1 MGYMICK
8 IHGGNVASFISKY
21 HVEKINKMEESNHSE
36 IINVDVLDK
45 KGLFNGTYIVDPTL
59 VNEIGIKDSKIDL
72 EFEFKKYEMMFEKL
86 NPVCPKCLN
95 DYLRKR

>member
-1 MGYMICK
+1 MGYIICD
-8 IHGGNVASFISKY
+8 IHGGNVASFIAKY
-21 HVEKINKMEESNHSE
+21 HVEKIKKMEESNHSE
-36 IINVDVLDK
+36 ILNVDVLDK

-72 EFEFKKYEMMFEKL
+72 EFEFEKYEMMFEKL

-95 DYLRKR
+95 DYLKKR